1 MSTLLMRLAA
11 PLQSWGVESK
21 FERRT
26 TGRIPSKSGVVGM
39 CAAALGYK
47 RWEAEKLRQLTGLR
61 FGVRVD
67 RAGALLKDFHMAH
80 EESFWDSGDR
90 SKVSRSK
97 SSSSFLTN
105 RYYLT
110 DAAFLVGLEGED
122 EVLIEIDEAL
132 RYPVFPL
139 YLGRRSC
146 PPEGRVSLGVHQETL
161 EIILERYPTIDNW
174 NTYES
179 VRSNGLRVVI
189 DVSDSLDIRNSKNSY
204 LLRDLPVSYDP
215 IQRKHD
221 YRSVSEYSIQIAMNV
236 EDHDALATAEEVIT
250 CT

>member
-21 FERRT
+21 FERRL
-26 TGRIPSKSGVVGM
+26 TGRTPSKSGVIGM

-47 RWEAEKLRQLTGLR
+47 RWDVEKLQQLISLR

-80 EESFWDSGDR
+80 EESFWDLSDR
-90 SKVSRSK
+90 SKVNRSK
-97 SSSSFLTN
+97 NSSSFLTN
-105 RYYLT
+105 RYYLA
-110 DAAFLVGLEGED
+110 DAAFLVGLEGKD
-122 EVLIEIDEAL
+122 EVLMDVDEAL
-132 RYPVFPL
+132 RYPMFPL

-146 PPEGRVSLGVHQETL
+146 PPEGKVSLGVYQETL
-161 EIILERYPTIDNW
+161 EVILESHPTIDFM
-174 NTYES
+174 NTYQRVKS
-179 VRSNGLRVVI
+179 GGQRVVI
-189 DVSDSLDIRNSKNSY
+189 DVNDNQEKKQSKHSY

-215 IQRKHD
+215 VQRKHD
-221 YRSVSEYSIQIAMNV
+221 YRSVYEYSILTATSIG
-236 EDHDALATAEEVIT
+236 DHDALAAAEEVVT